1 MKRILLAV
9 LTALCATLAHAGADD
24 FVFTQRNSTDTG
36 TNTRIPA
43 HPTTGPGV
51 LFYDNATITGSWATL
66 SSRFSYSA
74 GVLDLSFTPFSGAFS
89 ALTGKPTTL
98 TGYGITDAY
107 PLTGNP
113 SGFLTSVSSAQIV
126 AALGFTPYS
135 AANPSS
141 YIDQAGARTS
151 FSLTTTGS
159 GAATYNSG
167 TGVLNVPTPTGAVT
181 PTINDAP
188 GRSLVTS
195 TSATGYQISA
205 TRQSKGC
212 YEGSVATTS
221 TIGGPASATV
231 FLETADTNS
240 TTPGDWTVRARQTY
254 SNTITLA
261 VVLNQVQSN
270 NWTLCRD
277 IPAGKY
283 VRLRAGAISGTA
295 SVSINS
301 EQQEVTY

>member
-1 MKRILLAV
+1 MGVVLHRRMKKFLALLA
-9 LTALCATLAHAGADD
+9 LATAPAAWGGAYDLSID
-24 FVFTQRNSTDTG
+24 QYSPDG
-36 TNTRIPA
+36 TERIPRLVQLPA
-43 HPTTGPGV
+43 SGDGV
-51 LFYDNATITGSWATL
+51 LFYESSTMWPRLGTL
-66 SSRFSYSA
+66 SSCFALNS
-74 GVLDLSFTPFSGAFS
+74 GVLNFSLAC
-89 ALTGKPTTL
+89 
-98 TGYGITDAY
+98 
-107 PLTGNP
+107 
-113 SGFLTSVSSAQIV
+113 
-126 AALGFTPYS
+126 
-135 AANPSS
+135 
-141 YIDQAGARTS
+141 ARIS
-151 FSLTTTGS
+151 ISLTTTGS

-167 TGVLNVPTPTGAVT
+167 TGVLNVPTPAAPVT
-181 PTINDAP
+181 PTINDTP

-212 YEGSVATTS
+212 YEGSVSTTS
-221 TIGGPASATV
+221 TIGGPAAATV

-270 NWTLCRD
+270 NWSLCRD

-283 VRLRAGAISGTA
+283 VRLRVGSVSGTA
-295 SVSINS
+295 SATINS